1 MDTEKW
7 NTAVDSES
15 LVELEPLL
23 IAIGSYLFNGG
34 EVGKI
39 DVEYLE
45 DLSLFI
51 NAEIEKRGATIH

>member
-23 IAIGSYLFNGG
+23 IVITLKYISALLL
-34 EVGKI
+34 K
-39 DVEYLE
+39 

>member
-23 IAIGSYLFNGG
+23 ISIGSYLFNGG

-45 DLSLFI
+45 DLILFI